1 MRKEPRERIAAKTG
15 EAAGILGL
23 DALLERKVAELSGGE
38 RQRVALARAIVRAP
52 RVTLMDEPLSNL
64 DALLRVQTREE
75 LIRLHREVPGT
86 LIYVTHDQVEA
97 MTLGDRIGVMNR
109 GRLVQVGRP
118 SEVYARPAD
127 RFVAGFIGSPAMAF
141 LEAELERGGGGRI
154 AVVGGLRLPVPDAVG
169 EATLRA
175 GRRSVTVGVRP
186 EAVTLTGAGAG
197 ADWRVELLEDL
208 GAERVVTVGHG
219 EHRLR
224 ARLLS
229 LRELP
234 DLAVADRVGVRLDPD
249 LVHFFDAAGRRIRT
263 AADGGS
269 APVAAARA

>member
-1 MRKEPRERIAAKTG
+1 
-15 EAAGILGL
+15 
-23 DALLERKVAELSGGE
+23 
-38 RQRVALARAIVRAP
+38 
-52 RVTLMDEPLSNL
+52 
-64 DALLRVQTREE
+64 
-75 LIRLHREVPGT
+75 
-86 LIYVTHDQVEA
+86 
-97 MTLGDRIGVMNR
+97 
-109 GRLVQVGRP
+109 
-118 SEVYARPAD
+118 
-127 RFVAGFIGSPAMAF
+127 
-141 LEAELERGGGGRI
+141 
-154 AVVGGLRLPVPDAVG
+154 
-169 EATLRA
+169 
-175 GRRSVTVGVRP
+175 
-186 EAVTLTGAGAG
+186 VTLTGAGAG
-197 ADWRVELLEDL
+197 ADWRLELLEDL